1 MGVYKGIAQDNVTI
15 TSGTATLGT
24 VSTTGLATL
33 NSLTVSGLAMF
44 NGAFELSAPVTKTA
58 DFTVGNAETFLIC
71 NKSGSSCTVTLPAAA
86 SWIGRLLFFKT
97 IQSHAVVSA
106 SSNVAPA
113 NSATPGTA
121 ITGNSA
127 GNWSVLVSDGTNW
140 VVMLDD

>member
-15 TSGTATLGT
+15 TSGNAAL
-24 VSTTGLATL
+24 TT
-33 NSLTVSGLAMF
+33 LTVSGVAMF
-44 NGAFELSAPVTKTA
+44 SGAFELSAPVTKTA
-58 DFTVGNAETFLIC
+58 DFTVSDTETFLIC

-86 SWIGRLLFFKT
+86 SWTGRLLFFKT

>member
-15 TSGTATLGT
+15 TSGTATLDT
-24 VSTTGLATL
+24 
-33 NSLTVSGLAMF
+33 LTVSGLTMF

-86 SWIGRLLFFKT
+86 SWTGRLLFFKT

>member
-1 MGVYKGIAQDNVTI
+1 MGVYKGIAQDNVAI
-15 TSGTATLGT
+15 TSGTATLDT
-24 VSTTGLATL
+24 
-33 NSLTVSGLAMF
+33 LTVNGLTMF

-58 DFTVGNAETFLIC
+58 DFTVGNTETFLIC

-86 SWIGRLLFFKT
+86 SWTGRLLFFKT